1 LGFRIGVMTKE
12 YLIYVGSAFQLE
24 WYIDSNGKS
33 EAQEYFRLLPEKQQL
48 RFLYLVKRIGDFGRI
63 TNKELFRNE
72 GDKIYAFKTQPDRF
86 LCFFFTGQKIIVTNA
101 FQKKQQKLPRQEK
114 EKALKYMKDYIKRS
128 ERGTYY
134 E

>member
-1 LGFRIGVMTKE
+1 MTKE

-24 WYIDSNGKS
+24 WYIDSNGES
-33 EAQEYFRLLPEKQQL
+33 EAQEYFEALPEKQQL

-72 GDKIYAFKTQPDRF
+72 GNQIYAFKPQPDRF

-101 FQKKQQKLPRQEK
+101 FLKKQQKLPRQEK
-114 EKALKYMKDYIKRS
+114 EKALKYMKDYIKRN
-128 ERGTYY
+128 EQGTYY

>member
-1 LGFRIGVMTKE
+1 MTKE

-24 WYIDSNGKS
+24 WYIDSNGQS

-48 RFLYLVKRIGDFGRI
+48 KFLYLVKRIGDFGKI
-63 TNKELFRNE
+63 TNQELFRHE
-72 GDKIYAFKTQPDRF
+72 GDKIYAFKPQPNRF
-86 LCFFFTGQKIIVTNA
+86 LCFFFTGQKNIVTNA
-101 FQKKQQKLPRQEK
+101 FQKKQQKLPSKEK
-114 EKALKYMKDYIKRS
+114 EKALKYLKDYLKRN

>member
-1 LGFRIGVMTKE
+1 MTKE

-33 EAQEYFRLLPEKQQL
+33 EAQEYFEALPEKQQL
-48 RFLYLVKRIGDFGRI
+48 RFLYLVKRIGDFGKI

-72 GDKIYAFKTQPDRF
+72 GNKIYAFKPQPDRF

-114 EKALKYMKDYIKRS
+114 EKALKYMKDYI
-128 ERGTYY
+128 ERNEQGTYY
-134 E
+134 ESN